1 MKVRIIFRYIYGI
14 FSLLLISQIIFSNL
28 LRIRMQEQTE
38 KEEMGRET
46 LALGEELALSSRLL
60 TEYARSYAVT
70 TDPIWISKYNDVL
83 EVRNGVKPRSTGECI
98 ALRELFKRVGCTS
111 EELGKLSEAEQ
122 QSLQLAELEAQ
133 AFKLVKEEIKNAHDS
148 LLFAKI
154 TKAQHLLYG
163 KEYIERQASVQNPIA
178 DFKMLLNQRVSE
190 SVHNADKQSYSYLIL
205 LSIAILILALIMIIS
220 YRIILKIFFGSL
232 GGEPIE
238 MLHLAEAIAN
248 GDLTHTT
255 DHNTKKQGL
264 RKALDMMEQ
273 KLHEIVNNT
282 ARVADR
288 ITQTSIAF
296 REMSSNI
303 STGASEQASSS
314 EEMAAT
320 ATEVNDNLRDIIAK
334 AQEATKL
341 GNETIEHVLE
351 NKQQAAQALHAAKEI
366 ATAIAK
372 IRDIANQTNILALN
386 AAVEAARAGEHGRGF
401 AVVASEVRT
410 LADASRTTSEQIVT
424 LAKECVDATE
434 KAEKYTEKVALE
446 IERNAALSSQA
457 GEALVSIGKSTEAMD
472 IAIQQLSHVTQE
484 NATSSEDM
492 ATRANELAES
502 TVMLIQ
508 NIEYFRL

>member
-1 MKVRIIFRYIYGI
+1 
-14 FSLLLISQIIFSNL
+14 
-28 LRIRMQEQTE
+28 
-38 KEEMGRET
+38 
-46 LALGEELALSSRLL
+46 
-60 TEYARSYAVT
+60 
-70 TDPIWISKYNDVL
+70 
-83 EVRNGVKPRSTGECI
+83 
-98 ALRELFKRVGCTS
+98 
-111 EELGKLSEAEQ
+111 
-122 QSLQLAELEAQ
+122 
-133 AFKLVKEEIKNAHDS
+133 
-148 LLFAKI
+148 
-154 TKAQHLLYG
+154 
-163 KEYIERQASVQNPIA
+163 
-178 DFKMLLNQRVSE
+178 
-190 SVHNADKQSYSYLIL
+190 
-205 LSIAILILALIMIIS
+205 
-220 YRIILKIFFGSL
+220 
-232 GGEPIE
+232 
-238 MLHLAEAIAN
+238 
-248 GDLTHTT
+248 
-255 DHNTKKQGL
+255 
-264 RKALDMMEQ
+264 
-273 KLHEIVNNT
+273 
-282 ARVADR
+282 
-288 ITQTSIAF
+288 
-296 REMSSNI
+296 MSSNI

-320 ATEVNDNLRDIIAK
+320 ATEVNDNLREIIAK